1 MTQDQKAVAAGALS
15 GIVFIAASVW
25 VLQSLLPVPAVNDAG
40 DKLAYAAQWIVLAAI
55 PFFAM
60 IVAVGNARFLS
71 EAIDPTL
78 HKESQR
84 MEIDGRVADNTTQ
97 QLLLFAIGSLGL
109 AVTLSATQLP
119 VIGAAAITFVIVRIG
134 FWIGYRIRPVYRA
147 FGFAGTAYL
156 NVGLIVAAVWRSLT

>member
-25 VLQSLLPVPAVNDAG
+25 VLHSLLPVPVANDAG

-84 MEIDGRVADNTTQ
+84 MKIDGRVADNTTQ

-109 AVTLSATQLP
+109 AVTFSATQLP
-119 VIGAAAITFVIVRIG
+119 IIGAAAITFVIVRIG

-156 NVGLIVAAVWRSLT
+156 NLGLIAAAVWRSLT

>member
-1 MTQDQKAVAAGALS
+1 MTQDQKAVAAGASS

-25 VLQSLLPVPAVNDAG
+25 VLQSLLPVPVANDAG

-84 MEIDGRVADNTTQ
+84 MKIDGRVADNTTQ

-119 VIGAAAITFVIVRIG
+119 IIGAAAITFVIVRIG

-156 NVGLIVAAVWRSLT
+156 NLGLIAAAVWRSLT